1 MCLSQDFVVESIGL
15 EKEIN
20 YLCWASTGGLMRSF
34 KLILSFVVLAGF
46 ISVASAQKRPELA
59 PSPIMG
65 WNSWNW
71 FKKDSINQQIV
82 IEIIDAMAENGLRD
96 LGYNYII
103 VDGGWRDVKL
113 GPGGELVAHPEKFPD
128 GIKFL
133 ADYAHSRGFKFG
145 LHTVPGHYD
154 CGCDP
159 VGGWGKEELHISQF
173 VEWGLDY
180 IKLDRCRFTV
190 PGDKKNRGWTE
201 ENIQLAYDKWSRLI
215 RNCGRDI
222 TFTICAYKFRD
233 WYPESCNT
241 ARTTGDI
248 GFRHGGGAFFER
260 SDRGKPGYNSI
271 MEIAEINNQYH
282 AYAGNGYWNDMDI
295 LVIGEQGLTVEEQKA
310 HFALWCIMSSPL
322 YLGNDPRAMQPYE
335 VDIITNRE
343 AIHVNQDPSGQGKRI
358 VKVEGSE
365 IWHKALADG
374 THAVLLL
381 NREKGPASISLDLK
395 TLGLK
400 KAYIRDIYSKKNLGP
415 FKGSYT
421 HEFEGR
427 GCVFLRI
434 GRTDLKAR
442 ISDKIF

>member
-1 MCLSQDFVVESIGL
+1 MYSIFQKKHRKFL
-15 EKEIN
+15 IIYYNFAKNRDKMKIIRN
-20 YLCWASTGGLMRSF
+20 FLIILIATAIASE
-34 KLILSFVVLAGF
+34 A
-46 ISVASAQKRPELA
+46 AAQKRTELA
-59 PSPIMG
+59 PSPVMG

-113 GPGGELVAHPEKFPD
+113 GSDGRLMAHPEKFPD
-128 GIKFL
+128 GMKFL
-133 ADYAHSRGFKFG
+133 ADYAHSKGFKFG
-145 LHTVPGHYD
+145 LHAVPGHYD

-159 VGGWGKEELHISQF
+159 VGGWGKEELHVSQF

-180 IKLDRCRFTV
+180 IKLDRCRFEV

-201 ENIQLAYDKWSRLI
+201 DKIQFAYDKWSRLLHD
-215 RNCGRDI
+215 CGRDI

-233 WYPESCNT
+233 WYPEACNT

-271 MEIAEINNQYH
+271 MEIAEINNQHY

-295 LVIGEQGLTVEEQKA
+295 LVVGEQGLTEEEQKA

-322 YLGNDPRAMQPYE
+322 YLGNDPRDMKPYE
-335 VDIITNRE
+335 VEIITNRE
-343 AIHVNQDPSGQGKRI
+343 AIMVNQDPSGQGRRI
-358 VKVEGSE
+358 AKEGGSE
-365 IWHKALADG
+365 IWHKELSDG
-374 THAVLLL
+374 THAIILL
-381 NREKGPASISLDLK
+381 NREKAPARISLDLK
-395 TLGLK
+395 TLGLEK
-400 KAYIRDIYSKKNLGP
+400 GYIRDIYGKKDLGTV
-415 FKGSYT
+415 KGSYE
-421 HEFEGR
+421 HAFDER
-427 GCVFLRI
+427 GCIFLRI
-434 GRTDLKAR
+434 GKNRR
-442 ISDKIF
+442 SVR